1 MIRRHNDLFPTF
13 RFGGTA
19 ALCIKRNDPFQ
30 PTQEVDM
37 ANLESAI
44 SHCVP
49 VMVRTAVDE

>member
-1 MIRRHNDLFPTF
+1 MIGRHNGLFSTF

-30 PTQEVDM
+30 PTLEVDM